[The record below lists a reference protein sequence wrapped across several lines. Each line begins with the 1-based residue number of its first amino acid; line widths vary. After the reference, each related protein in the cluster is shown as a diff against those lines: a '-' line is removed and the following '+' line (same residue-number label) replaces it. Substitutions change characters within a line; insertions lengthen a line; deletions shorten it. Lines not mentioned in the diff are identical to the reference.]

1 VGLTLDGGAESYC
14 KALGKEDRLR
24 EDGGM
29 NGMKDL
35 PPTQNILCRGNNVNI
50 TLRGMQ
56 KVHKMNTAK
65 CKGTHTVPLLDAL
78 AQLPYKTLLG
88 TKER

>member
-1 VGLTLDGGAESYC
+1 ML
-14 KALGKEDRLR
+14 
-24 EDGGM
+24 
-29 NGMKDL
+29 
-35 PPTQNILCRGNNVNI
+35 Q
-50 TLRGMQ
+50 GMQ